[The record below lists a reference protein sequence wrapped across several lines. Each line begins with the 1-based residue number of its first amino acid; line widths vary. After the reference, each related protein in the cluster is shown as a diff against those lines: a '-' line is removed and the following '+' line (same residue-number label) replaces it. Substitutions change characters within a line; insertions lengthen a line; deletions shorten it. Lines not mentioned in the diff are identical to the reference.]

1 MSEQT
6 SEQANGARR
15 PLLTLRGV
23 RVGTSEHRH
32 DHEIVRGV
40 DLEVFPGEKIGIV
53 GESGSGKSLTVLS
66 VLRLLP
72 DPPVRLL
79 GGTITFAGQDLS
91 RLDDKSLQKVRG
103 AEIAMVYQDPMTSLN
118 PLLRVRTQIVETLRA
133 HGVDRRT
140 ALARCQEVLGQVGLP
155 DPERVGRAFPHE
167 LSGGMVQRVM
177 IAIALSVS
185 PRLLIADEPTTALDV
200 TIQQQ
205 ILELVEDVQSR
216 TGMAVVWVTH
226 DLGVVARI
234 VDNVVVMYAG
244 RVVERAPARRLF
256 ARPSH
261 PYTLALLGSL
271 PHAGTGHRQPLTQIG
286 GTPPG
291 PEPPGAGLPV
301 PAPVPVPGGP
311 LRRGG
316 AALARPGPRV
326 VRRLLEGPG
335 RMAELIIKATDVVK
349 EYPSRRGP
357 PVRALR
363 GVSIALEA
371 GVHARYR
378 RRERLR

>member
-1 MSEQT
+1 MSEQAAVR
-6 SEQANGARR
+6 E

-40 DLEVFPGEKIGIV
+40 DLEVFPGEKLGIV

-155 DPERVGRAFPHE
+155 GPERVGRAFPHE

-286 GTPPG
+286 GTPPDPSRLERG
-291 PEPPGAGLPV
+291 CPFRPRCPFRVDRCAEEEPPLLDRGL
-301 PAPVPVPGGP
+301 GSF
-311 LRRGG
+311 
-316 AALARPGPRV
+316 AACWRSPD
-326 VRRLLEGPG
+326 EWQ
-335 RMAELIIKATDVVK
+335 
-349 EYPSRRGP
+349 S
-357 PVRALR
+357 
-363 GVSIALEA
+363 
-371 GVHARYR
+371 
-378 RRERLR
+378 

>member
-1 MSEQT
+1 MSDQMSEQP
-6 SEQANGARR
+6 SGARE

-40 DLEVFPGEKIGIV
+40 DLEVFPGEKLGIV

-79 GGTITFAGQDLS
+79 GGTVTFAGQDLS
-91 RLDDKSLQKVRG
+91 RLDDKSLQRVRG
-103 AEIAMVYQDPMTSLN
+103 AEIAMVYQDPMSSLN

-133 HGVDRRT
+133 HGVDRR
-140 ALARCQEVLGQVGLP
+140 AARARSREVLGQVGLP
-155 DPERVGRAFPHE
+155 DPDRVGRAFPHE

-286 GTPPG
+286 GTPPDPSRLERG
-291 PEPPGAGLPV
+291 CPFRPRCPFSVDRCAEEEPPLLDRGL
-301 PAPVPVPGGP
+301 GSF
-311 LRRGG
+311 
-316 AALARPGPRV
+316 AACWRSPD
-326 VRRLLEGPG
+326 EWQ
-335 RMAELIIKATDVVK
+335 
-349 EYPSRRGP
+349 S
-357 PVRALR
+357 
-363 GVSIALEA
+363 
-371 GVHARYR
+371 
-378 RRERLR
+378 

>member
-1 MSEQT
+1 M
-6 SEQANGARR
+6 
-15 PLLTLRGV
+15 

-40 DLEVFPGEKIGIV
+40 DLEVFPGEKLGIV

-118 PLLRVRTQIVETLRA
+118 PLLRVRTQVVETLRA

-177 IAIALSVS
+177 IATALSVS

-205 ILELVEDVQSR
+205 ILELVEDVQAR

-226 DLGVVARI
+226 DLGSW
-234 VDNVVVMYAG
+234 
-244 RVVERAPARRLF
+244 P
-256 ARPSH
+256 
-261 PYTLALLGSL
+261 GSS
-271 PHAGTGHRQPLTQIG
+271 TTSWSC
-286 GTPPG
+286 T
-291 PEPPGAGLPV
+291 
-301 PAPVPVPGGP
+301 
-311 LRRGG
+311 RGG
-316 AALARPGPRV
+316 
-326 VRRLLEGPG
+326 
-335 RMAELIIKATDVVK
+335 
-349 EYPSRRGP
+349 
-357 PVRALR
+357 
-363 GVSIALEA
+363 
-371 GVHARYR
+371 
-378 RRERLR
+378 

>member
-1 MSEQT
+1 MTQQVSSQMSQ
-6 SEQANGARR
+6 SQQPSAARE

-40 DLEVFPGEKIGIV
+40 DLEVFPGEKLGIV

-79 GGTITFAGQDLS
+79 GGTITFVGQDLS

-140 ALARCQEVLGQVGLP
+140 ALSRCQEVLSQVGLP

-205 ILELVEDVQSR
+205 ILELVEDVQAR

-226 DLGVVARI
+226 DLGVVARL
-234 VDNVVVMYAG
+234 VDQVAVMYAG
-244 RVVERAPARRLF
+244 RIVERAPTRQLF
-256 ARPSH
+256 ARPTH
-261 PYTLALLGSL
+261 PYTLALLGSR
-271 PHAGTGHRQPLTQIG
+271 PRPGTGHRQALSQIG
-286 GTPPG
+286 GTPPDPARLEG
-291 PEPPGAGLPV
+291 GCPYRARCPFVIDRCAEEEPPLLDRGL
-301 PAPVPVPGGP
+301 GSS
-311 LRRGG
+311 
-316 AALARPGPRV
+316 AACWRSPEDWPR
-326 VRRLLEGPG
+326 
-335 RMAELIIKATDVVK
+335 
-349 EYPSRRGP
+349 
-357 PVRALR
+357 
-363 GVSIALEA
+363 
-371 GVHARYR
+371 
-378 RRERLR
+378 